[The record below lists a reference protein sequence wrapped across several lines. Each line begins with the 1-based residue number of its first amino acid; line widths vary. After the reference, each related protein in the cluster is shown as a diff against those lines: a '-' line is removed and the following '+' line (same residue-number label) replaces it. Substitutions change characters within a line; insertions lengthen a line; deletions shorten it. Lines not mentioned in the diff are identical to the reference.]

1 MSVTK
6 EKLTDKQLRILQV
19 IAGILSA
26 AALNAS
32 IYLASPSSSQ
42 QQDGILQWL
51 FIIVLAAVMFGRRK
65 IETRYRLRLNLFG
78 LVLIDGIIVGI
89 ILFAI
94 NIFYFVEGAVQL
106 DETLKIAIIAAA
118 IIILVVLGVLL
129 PLRRYFKRK
138 ENGTLPPIRLPE
150 PEETEDD
157 EEEPEDDGP
166 TTLEQ
171 QINAMTREIDEG
183 KSSDNTDDTSEDQ

>member
-32 IYLASPSSSQ
+32 IYLASPSSTTSQ
-42 QQDGILQWL
+42 QQGGITDWL
-51 FIIVLAAVMFGRRK
+51 FIIVLFVVMFGRRK
-65 IETRYRLRLNLFG
+65 IETRYNLRLNLFG
-78 LVLIDGIIVGI
+78 LVLIDGIVVGI

-94 NIFYFVEGAVQL
+94 NIFYFVDGAVAL
-106 DETLKIAIIAAA
+106 NETLKIVIIAAA
-118 IIILVVLGVLL
+118 IIILAVVGILL
-129 PLRRYFKRK
+129 PLRRYFRRK

-150 PEETEDD
+150 PEETE
-157 EEEPEDDGP
+157 EEEEEAEDHGP

-171 QINAMTREIDEG
+171 QINAMTRELDEG
-183 KSSDNTDDTSEDQ
+183 NPSDDTSEDQ